1 MRLETISKNF
11 LRWLCCSPW
20 PSNPIP
26 ILSDVCKSSIYEKSV
41 SQSVKSVS
49 FIFMGARGWE
59 FPFYI
64 LSYSSILV
72 WNSLILPNRKDPWNV
87 WSQNPI
93 PNNHRWVWRAA
104 KEFGWMDDAA
114 FFISDSLRFAG
125 ILRAWLVGP
134 APLSCTGWRY
144 LLALSPQD
152 MSPGLAHDVFKKLLK
167 WPSGFQAGG
176 AFYLM
181 PAILPSLWSL
191 LLCSPR
197 LGPSSSLYLP
207 RYSVAVDWP
216 LWPQICTSVLLHTF
230 QPCPLLPVHT
240 CWDTSLCRTAK
251 SLISNLVFSSNIT
264 FPSIALTL
272 IASTNCGCFNNL
284 KVMRPSVL
292 QMRGIVQWGL

>member
-1 MRLETISKNF
+1 MTLHF
-11 LRWLCCSPW
+11 
-20 PSNPIP
+20 
-26 ILSDVCKSSIYEKSV
+26 
-41 SQSVKSVS
+41 
-49 FIFMGARGWE
+49 
-59 FPFYI
+59 
-64 LSYSSILV
+64 
-72 WNSLILPNRKDPWNV
+72 
-87 WSQNPI
+87 
-93 PNNHRWVWRAA
+93 
-104 KEFGWMDDAA
+104 
-114 FFISDSLRFAG
+114 
-125 ILRAWLVGP
+125 
-134 APLSCTGWRY
+134 
-144 LLALSPQD
+144 LLATHWGLQGYWGPGWSAQPHSPALAGGTCWLSRLRTWAQAWPT
-152 MSPGLAHDVFKKLLK
+152 MFKKLLK